1 MQIGKDIMQDEQT
14 EETPANASV
23 LGCLIPTFWMLIG
36 NGILALC
43 ALAIAAGEASFSVAD
58 VFYWITVGC
67 LLAARYAD
75 IRYFAGK
82 TSEGKPATIAH
93 FWRYGTILCVVSV
106 VVWIVVHLI
115 PGLGL

>member
-1 MQIGKDIMQDEQT
+1 MEDDRP
-14 EETPANASV
+14 EELPAETSL

-43 ALAIAAGEASFSVAD
+43 ALAIAAGETSFSIAD

-75 IRYFAGK
+75 IRYLAGK
-82 TSEGKPATIAH
+82 TSEGKPATMAH
-93 FWRYGTILCVVSV
+93 YWRYGTILCVVSG

-115 PGLGL
+115 PGLGI

>member
-1 MQIGKDIMQDEQT
+1 MDDDRP
-14 EETPANASV
+14 EERPAETSL

-43 ALAIAAGEASFSVAD
+43 TLAIAAGEATFGVAD

-82 TSEGKPATIAH
+82 TSEGKPATMAH
-93 FWRYGTILCVVSV
+93 YRRYSIILCAVAG
-106 VVWIVVHLI
+106 VVWVVVHLI
-115 PGLGL
+115 PELGL

>member
-1 MQIGKDIMQDEQT
+1 MEDDRP
-14 EETPANASV
+14 EEHPAETSL

-36 NGILALC
+36 NGILALS
-43 ALAIAAGEASFSVAD
+43 ALAIAAGETLFGVAD
-58 VFYWITVGC
+58 VFYWATVGC

-82 TSEGKPATIAH
+82 TSEGKSATMAH
-93 FWRYGTILCVVSV
+93 YRRYSIILCVVSG

-115 PGLGL
+115 PRLEF